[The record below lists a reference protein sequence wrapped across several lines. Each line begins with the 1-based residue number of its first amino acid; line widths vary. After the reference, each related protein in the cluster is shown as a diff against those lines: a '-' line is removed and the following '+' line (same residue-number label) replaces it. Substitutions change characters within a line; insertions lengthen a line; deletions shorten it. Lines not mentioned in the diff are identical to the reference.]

1 MYGNMKLIIKSNP
14 EFITLNV
21 GTNGT
26 IKNAPGEVLDK
37 FLALKT
43 FIIRIKL

>member
-26 IKNAPGEVLDK
+26 IKNAPSEILDK
-37 FLALKT
+37 ALGLKT
-43 FIIRIKL
+43 FIMRVKL